1 MLRSSYK
8 KGNADPLAYQYISI
22 VSWRSRGIVGC
33 MRGAH
38 QDDMHLLSTIFPLAS
53 SLHLILP
60 LRQRVVEV
68 VGQTLVAC
76 RRAVNAALLD

>member
-1 MLRSSYK
+1 
-8 KGNADPLAYQYISI
+8 
-22 VSWRSRGIVGC
+22 